1 MKSLPRRKLLKWS
14 MAAGIVGMFTAIGS
28 FAKALLP
35 TPREVE
41 GPFYPV
47 TPQDDKD
54 FDLTRVEGREGVAE
68 GEHIIVRGSVLDIHG
83 QPVPHATV
91 EIWQANAKGRY
102 RHPRDPNPAPLDANF
117 QGWAI
122 VLTDEQGEFRF
133 KTVMPGAYP
142 ASRTW
147 MRPPHIHFK
156 VTKKGYAELTTQ
168 MYFPGEA
175 LNKTDLLLNEKKPS
189 ERLLM
194 IARKRGQERGQAK
207 TEKPDIYEYGIVL
220 ERKS

>member
-1 MKSLPRRKLLKWS
+1 MMKNLSRRKLLKWS
-14 MAAGIVGMFTAIGS
+14 MAGGIVGAFTAKGS
-28 FAKALLP
+28 LAKALMP
-35 TPREVE
+35 TPPEVE

-54 FDLTRVEGREGVAE
+54 YDLTRVKGRNSVAE
-68 GEHIIVRGSVLDIHG
+68 GKHIIVRGSVLDIQG

-122 VLTDEQGEFRF
+122 VTADEHGEFRF

-142 ASRTW
+142 ASRNW

-156 VTKKGYAELTTQ
+156 VFNKGYANLTTQ
-168 MYFPGEA
+168 MYFPDEA
-175 LNKTDLLLNEKKPS
+175 LNETDLLFNEKKPA

-194 IARKRGQERGQAK
+194 IARKRGQSE
-207 TEKPDIYEYGIVL
+207 TEGLDIYEYAIVI
-220 ERKS
+220 RKKT

>member
-1 MKSLPRRKLLKWS
+1 MKSLPRRKLLRLG
-14 MAAGIVGMFTAIGS
+14 MIGIAGAFTAEGS
-28 FAKALLP
+28 LAKALLLP
-35 TPREVE
+35 TPPETE

-54 FDLTRVEGREGVAE
+54 FDLTQVQGRDGVAE
-68 GEHIIVRGSVLDIHG
+68 GKLILVRGSVLDSQG

-102 RHPRDPNPAPLDANF
+102 RHPRDPNPAPLDPNF

-122 VLTDEQGEFRF
+122 VLTDEHGEFHF
-133 KTVMPGAYP
+133 KTVMPGSYP
-142 ASRTW
+142 ASPSW

-156 VTKKGYAELTTQ
+156 VAKTGYVNLTTQ
-168 MYFPGEA
+168 MYFPDEA
-175 LNKTDLLLNEKKPS
+175 LNETDLLLNDKKPS

-194 IARKRGQERGQAK
+194 IARKRGQSA
-207 TEKPDIYEYGIVL
+207 TEALDIYEYTVVL
-220 ERKS
+220 EQKS

>member
-14 MAAGIVGMFTAIGS
+14 MGAGIVGMFTAIGS

-102 RHPRDPNPAPLDANF
+102 RHPRDPNAAPLDANF

-175 LNKTDLLLNEKKPS
+175 LNETDLLLNEKKPS

-194 IARKRGQERGQAK
+194 IARKRGQAK
-207 TEKPDIYEYGIVL
+207 TEKLAIYEYGIVL

>member
-1 MKSLPRRKLLKWS
+1 MKSLSRRKLLKLS
-14 MAAGIVGMFTAIGS
+14 MMGVAGAFTAEGS
-28 FAKALLP
+28 LAKALLP
-35 TPREVE
+35 TPPETE

-54 FDLTRVEGREGVAE
+54 FDLTQVQGRDGVAE
-68 GEHIIVRGSVLDIHG
+68 GKHIIVKGSVLDSQG

-102 RHPRDPNPAPLDANF
+102 RHPRDPNSAPLDPNF

-142 ASRTW
+142 ASETW

-156 VTKKGYAELTTQ
+156 IAKKGYVELTTQ
-168 MYFPGEA
+168 MYFPDEA
-175 LNKTDLLLNEKKPS
+175 LNETDLLLNDKKPS

-194 IARKRGQERGQAK
+194 IARKRGPSA
-207 TEKPDIYEYGIVL
+207 TEALDIYEYAIVL
-220 ERKS
+220 EQKS

>member
-1 MKSLPRRKLLKWS
+1 MKSLARRKLLRLGLLS
-14 MAAGIVGMFTAIGS
+14 GLAGMFAATSGL
-28 FAKALLP
+28 AKALLP
-35 TPREVE
+35 TPPETE

-54 FDLTRVEGREGVAE
+54 FDLTQVTGRKGVAQ
-68 GEHIIVRGSVLDIHG
+68 GKHIMVTGRVMDMRG
-83 QPVPHATV
+83 QPIPQATV

-102 RHPRDPNPAPLDANF
+102 RHPRDPNPAPLDPNF

-122 VLTDEQGEFRF
+122 VLTDKHGEFRF

-142 ASRTW
+142 ASKNW

-156 VTKKGYAELTTQ
+156 VAKEGYANLTTQ
-168 MYFPGEA
+168 MYFPNEA
-175 LNKTDLLLNEKKPS
+175 LNENDLLLSEKKPS

-194 IARKRGQERGQAK
+194 IARKKEPSAP
-207 TEKPDIYEYGIVL
+207 EALDMYEYVIVL
-220 ERKS
+220 EQKP